1 MQARLR
7 QWALI
12 ALGVFVVAVILSLA
26 TSGVVS
32 DIGFFIYAAAFI
44 VLVGL
49 LIALLLDYLRAR
61 RGPPAGQP

>member
-1 MQARLR
+1 MQRQLR
-7 QWALI
+7 RWTLI
-12 ALGVFVVAVILSLA
+12 ALGVFVVAVIVSFA

-32 DIGFFIYAAAFI
+32 DIGFFVYAAAFI

-49 LIALLLDYLRAR
+49 LIALLIDNLRAR